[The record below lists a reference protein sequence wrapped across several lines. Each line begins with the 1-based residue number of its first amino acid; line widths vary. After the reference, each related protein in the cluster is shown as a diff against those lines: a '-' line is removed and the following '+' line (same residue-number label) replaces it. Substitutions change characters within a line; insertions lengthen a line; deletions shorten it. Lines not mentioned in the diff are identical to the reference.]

1 MSSGL
6 PVYRTSVAPEWIDY
20 NGHLRD
26 AYYSVIVSSAC
37 DAFMDRV
44 GLDEA
49 YRKRTGCTLY
59 TLEMHIHFLR
69 EVKQT
74 DIIDVSVRV
83 LGTDHKR
90 IHAAFDMACERFP
103 ELAATA
109 EFMLLHVHQGHEP
122 KAAAFPPAVME
133 ALARVTKE
141 CEAATAATNA
151 AVSAAG
157 GAASGSAAGDAA
169 PRPAIPGS
177 RRIELRSRS

>member
-44 GLDEA
+44 GLDAA

-74 DIIDVSVRV
+74 DVIDVSVRV

-90 IHAAFDMACERFP
+90 IHAAFDMTCERFP

-122 KAAAFPPAVME
+122 KAQAFPPEVME
-133 ALARVTKE
+133 VLARVTKE
-141 CEAATAATNA
+141 CEAATNA

-157 GAASGSAAGDAA
+157 GAASGSAGAA
-169 PRPAIPGS
+169 SAPLPAIPGS
-177 RRIELRSRS
+177 RRIELRGRS